1 MVKVRIPKPYQVGL
15 FIALAISWFSGLIF
29 FILKTWFA
37 VEGDYGLVK
46 HAWQF
51 PALQVHG
58 FGAFIMMICFGFLLG
73 SHIQYSW
80 KIKRKRKSGI
90 ALIAMPVFLIITAY
104 LLYYIAQ
111 DDAREVIA
119 YAHLAVGFMLPVVLI
134 SHILT
139 KIKLKK
145 RKGLRGCFEN

>member
-1 MVKVRIPKPYQVGL
+1 MVKVRVPKPYQVGL
-15 FIALAISWFSGLIF
+15 LILMAISWFSGLVF
-29 FILKTWFA
+29 FILKTWFV

-58 FGAFIMMICFGFLLG
+58 FGAFMMMICFGFLLG

-80 KIKRKRKSGI
+80 KTKKKRKSGL
-90 ALIAMPVFLIITAY
+90 ALIVMPAFLIITAY

-111 DDAREVIA
+111 DDLRDLIA

-134 SHILT
+134 LHIVT

-145 RKGLRGCFEN
+145 IKPKGLV

>member
-1 MVKVRIPKPYQVGL
+1 MVKVRIKKPYQVGL
-15 FIALAISWFSGLIF
+15 FILIAISWCSGLSF
-29 FILKTWFA
+29 FILRTWFV

-51 PALQVHG
+51 PALQIHG
-58 FGAFIMMICFGFLLG
+58 FGAFMMMICFGFLLG

-80 KIKRKRKSGI
+80 KTKVKRKSGLT
-90 ALIAMPVFLIITAY
+90 LIIMPAFLIITAY

-111 DDAREVIA
+111 DDVRELIA
-119 YAHLAVGFMLPVVLI
+119 YAHLVVGFMLPFALI
-134 SHILT
+134 LHIVT

-145 RKGLRGCFEN
+145 IKSKGLL